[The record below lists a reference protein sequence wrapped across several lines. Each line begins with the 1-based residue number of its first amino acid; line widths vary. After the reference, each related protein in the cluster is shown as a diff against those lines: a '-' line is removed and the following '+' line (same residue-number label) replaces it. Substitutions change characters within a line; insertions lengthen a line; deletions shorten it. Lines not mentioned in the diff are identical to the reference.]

1 MLILGLTGSIAM
13 GKSAAARILKR
24 RRIPVHDADA
34 AVHAALSPGG
44 AAVVAVAAAF
54 PGSRRGD
61 GIDRQVLGRMVFGD
75 TPALRRL
82 EAILHPLARR
92 ATVRFLSA
100 AARRRCRIVVLDIPL
115 LFEIGA
121 DRQVDAVLVLTAP
134 AWLQRSRALRRPG
147 MTPEKFD
154 AILGRQVPDRIKRY
168 RADHVVTSAQGL
180 APTARG
186 LSAALRSLATRR
198 PRCWKPGWR

>member
-13 GKSAAARILKR
+13 GKSAAARLLKR
-24 RRIPVHDADA
+24 RGIPVHDSDA

-44 AAVVAVAAAF
+44 AAVAAVTAAF
-54 PGSRRGD
+54 PECRRGD
-61 GIDRQVLGRMVFGD
+61 GIDRQILGRLVFDD

-92 ATVRFLSA
+92 ATIRFLAA

-121 DRQVDAVLVLTAP
+121 DRQVDAVLVVSAP
-134 AWLQRSRALRRPG
+134 DWLQRARALRRLG
-147 MTPEKFD
+147 MTPEKF
-154 AILGRQVPDRIKRY
+154 ASILARQVPDLVKRR
-168 RADHVVTSAQGL
+168 RADHVVTTALGFAPTGRGL
-180 APTARG
+180 AATLRALAPRRAR
-186 LSAALRSLATRR
+186 R
-198 PRCWKPGWR
+198 WKPGWR